1 MLDIGWSEM
10 LLIAVVAIIVIGPK
24 DLPKALRAVG
34 QWVGKARSIAREFQ
48 SSVDQMIADAELD
61 DMKKAANAIGNAR
74 PDTFVKQQLEDIVD
88 GTDGGAKPASSNT
101 PDATEETASPAPT
114 PVDETADYHPPDDAS
129 GAEPTTA
136 AAPGNSAATPR
147 EA

>member
-61 DMKKAANAIGNAR
+61 EMKKAANSISDVR
-74 PDTFVKQQLEDIVD
+74 PDVFVKQQLEDIAE
-88 GTDGGAKPASSNT
+88 GADGGVNASSGGASDMTGNT
-101 PDATEETASPAPT
+101 TTAPIT
-114 PVDETADYHPPDDAS
+114 PVDETADYHPPED
-129 GAEPTTA
+129 GAGTAPATTA
-136 AAPGNSAATPR
+136 APGKPAATSR